1 MSEEKLIHNIDE
13 TLKSLECTRQGLS
26 SSEAQA
32 RIAKYGYNALEEKK
46 KSKWD
51 IFIHTLKGPINYLI
65 EAACLVSLVM
75 RDWPDFWVI
84 LFMLCI
90 NSGIEYFQTI
100 QASNALEA
108 LKNSMA
114 PKSKVMRDGAWSEI
128 ESKMLVPGDVIN
140 ISNGTIIPADC
151 IMIHGEY
158 LSVDQASLTGESLPV
173 DKVLGEEGYAGAVVK
188 SGDMDCLVTATGM
201 NSKFGKIAALSTADS
216 ALSKFQKS
224 QASIGMYL
232 TYISLAFSAIVLIK
246 LLVAAGNMADVEWNG
261 VTHEWYINTT
271 TNHIGNIIQL
281 ILVIIVASIP
291 VAMPAILAITMA
303 LGALSLVKQK
313 AIVSRLQAIE
323 EMAGV
328 DILCSDKTGTLTKNK
343 LSLNDPVMFEG
354 KDAAEINLYAALASK
369 RTSDEA
375 IDSTCVKSVD
385 GSILDKYTQTK
396 FMPFDPVTK
405 MTTGYVTEIAT
416 GKKFIVIKGAPKVI
430 IDKSHL
436 SAEMKQKANDSVHGL
451 ALRGFRA
458 LGVAYAEG
466 DDLATAEFQLT
477 GILSLFDPP
486 RDDSKQVVEEAK
498 GYGLKVKM
506 VTGDDLAIAKETSGQ
521 LSMGTNIVPAADLFH
536 GIADLEDLPNGVKRK
551 IVTADGYARVFPEHK
566 HAIVLAYKS
575 IGRTVAMTGDG
586 VNDAPALKAANV
598 GIAVE
603 GATDAARAAADLILT
618 APGLSVVIH
627 AIEEA
632 RKIFNIMVAY
642 MNYRIVMTLD
652 VLLFISLSIL
662 IYPLPIIVSPMSAIM
677 IVLVAIL
684 DDIPMMAIAYD
695 NSEAEPLPMKW
706 NGNEVFI
713 IGIIM
718 GLVAMIQ
725 NFVLFAWLLNPEIF
739 GLNHWAG
746 FFTTANIPESGHI
759 LRGSVEEIKPYL
771 TYLKE
776 IQTIMFLQ
784 IAVAGHLILFISRHK
799 TKWFWQKPRPS
810 QILFWSII
818 GTQVVA
824 MVICLFGWLDM
835 QAITWK
841 MVVLVWIFDIIFMF
855 IFNAIRIIVERVSTP
870 KAEVAKYRLL
880 NQGLYV
886 HAKKPENN

>member
-1 MSEEKLIHNIDE
+1 MSEEKLMHDIDA
-13 TLKSLECTRQGLS
+13 TLKEFECSRQGLTS
-26 SSEAQA
+26 SDAES
-32 RIAKYGYNALEEKK
+32 RIAKYGYNMLEEKK
-46 KSKWD
+46 KTKWE
-51 IFIHTLKGPINYLI
+51 IFIHTLKGPVNYLI
-65 EAACLVSLVM
+65 EAACLVSLFM
-75 RDWPDFWVI
+75 KDWPDFFVI

-90 NSGIEYFQTI
+90 NSGIEFFQTI
-100 QASNALEA
+100 QASNAMDA

-114 PKSKVMRDGAWSEI
+114 PKSKVMRDGKWAEV
-128 ESKMLVPGDVIN
+128 ESKFLVPGDVIN

-158 LSVDQASLTGESLPV
+158 LSVDQSSLTGESLPV
-173 DKVLGEEGYAGAVVK
+173 DKILGEEGYAGATVK
-188 SGDMDCLVTATGM
+188 SGDMDCLVIATGM
-201 NSKFGKIAALSTADS
+201 NSKFGKIAALSTAPTS
-216 ALSKFQKS
+216 LSKFQKS

-232 TYISLAFSAIVLIK
+232 TYISLIFSAIVLVK
-246 LLVAAGNMADVEWNG
+246 LLLSHGTMADVEKING
-261 VTHEWYINTT
+261 VWAIEPHSSHVGMIV
-271 TNHIGNIIQL
+271 QL
-281 ILVIIVASIP
+281 IMVIIVASIP

-343 LSLNDPVMFEG
+343 LSLNEPVMFEG
-354 KDAAEINLYAALASK
+354 ADEAEINLHAALASK

-405 MTTGYVTEIAT
+405 MTTGYVTDNAT

-436 SAEMKQKANDSVHGL
+436 SADMKQKANDSVHAL

-466 DDLATAEFQLT
+466 EDLATAEFKLT

-536 GIADLEDLPNGVKRK
+536 GITDLENLPANVKRK

-662 IYPLPIIVSPMSAIM
+662 LYPLPLIVTPMSAIM
-677 IVLVAIL
+677 IILVAIL

-725 NFVLFAWLLNPEIF
+725 NFILFAWLLNPEIL
-739 GLNHWAG
+739 GLNTWAG
-746 FFTTANIPESGHI
+746 FFTTSMIPTSGEF
-759 LRGSVEEIKPYL
+759 LRHGTVATLTPYL
-771 TYLKE
+771 SYLKE

-824 MVICLFGWLDM
+824 MIICMLGWLDM
-835 QAITWK
+835 QPITWK
-841 MVVLVWIFDIIFMF
+841 MVVLVWVFDIIFMF
-855 IFNAIRIIVERVSTP
+855 IFNLIRILVERVSTP

-886 HAKKPENN
+886 HAKKPEHN